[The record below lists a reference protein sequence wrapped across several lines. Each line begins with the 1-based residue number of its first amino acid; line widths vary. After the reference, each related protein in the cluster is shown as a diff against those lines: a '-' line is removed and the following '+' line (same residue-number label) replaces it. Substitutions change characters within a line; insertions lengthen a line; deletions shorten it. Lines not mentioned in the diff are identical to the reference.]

1 MQYKLLG
8 RSGLRVSELCLGC
21 ATFGTNWGTIG
32 SDRRESRRI
41 FDAFAEA
48 GGNFVD
54 TSNRYQEGQS
64 EEFLGEFLE
73 RERDRFVLAT
83 KYSLG
88 DGGTT
93 GTDPNGCGNHRKN
106 MMRSVEGSLQ
116 RLGTDYIDLLWV
128 HIWDYTT
135 PIEEIMRGLDD
146 LVRQGKVHYVGASN
160 FPAWWLSRANTL
172 AEFHGWS
179 PLVATQ
185 VEYAITERSCEPEFL
200 PFAHEMDV
208 ALVCWSPLGGGMC
221 SGKYNRPGGKEK
233 LQRLADE
240 IEPANRHFWHEITK
254 RNLKIMDGVV
264 AVADRIGRTPAQVS
278 LRWLMQQKVVCVP
291 IFSART
297 LEQTQENLG
306 AVDFTLSDDDM
317 RCPHASQPG
326 GRAVDHA
333 GRRSLSV
340 SDARIRQPRVA
351 RVLFAIP
358 AVRADRNTRSSTT
371 AASRRFS
378 INQKR
383 VRQRRW
389 HQSMPQR
396 SRRNSSRSKF
406 SLICATR
413 IDKDD

>member
-21 ATFGTNWGTIG
+21 ATFGTNWGPIG

-41 FDAFAEA
+41 FDAFADA
-48 GGNFVD
+48 GGNFLD

-64 EEFLGEFLE
+64 EEFLGEFLQQN
-73 RERDRFVLAT
+73 RDQFVVAT

-88 DGGTT
+88 DGGTP

-106 MMRSVEGSLQ
+106 MMRSVEGSLR
-116 RLGTDYIDLLWV
+116 RLRTDYIDLLWI

-135 PIEEIMRGLDD
+135 PIEEVMRGLDD

-160 FPAWWLSRANTL
+160 FPAWWLARANTL
-172 AEFHGWS
+172 AEFHSWS

-208 ALVCWSPLGGGMC
+208 ALVCWSPLGGGVC
-221 SGKYNRPGGKEK
+221 SGKYNRRGGKEQ

-240 IEPANRHFWHEITK
+240 IEPAKRHFWHQITK

-297 LEQTQENLG
+297 LEQAKEDLRAADFSLGDDQMRELTQVSQA
-306 AVDFTLSDDDM
+306 AVQSIMPAAGPYPYPMLEYGSPALPEFYSRFLLFGQTEYKIVNHRRLA
-317 RCPHASQPG
+317 PFQYQPSTK
-326 GRAVDHA
+326 ANNPVP
-333 GRRSLSV
+333 L
-340 SDARIRQPRVA
+340 DAQA
-351 RVLFAIP
+351 
-358 AVRADRNTRSSTT
+358 
-371 AASRRFS
+371 
-378 INQKR
+378 
-383 VRQRRW
+383 
-389 HQSMPQR
+389 SMPE
-396 SRRNSSRSKF
+396 F
-406 SLICATR
+406 ITV
-413 IDKDD
+413 

>member
-32 SDRRESRRI
+32 SDKRTSRRI

-48 GGNFVD
+48 GGNFLD

-64 EEFLGEFLE
+64 ETYLGEFLQ
-73 RERDRFVLAT
+73 RDRDRFVVAT

-88 DGGTT
+88 DGGAP

-106 MMRSVEGSLQ
+106 MIRSVEGSLR
-116 RLGTDYIDLLWV
+116 RLDTDYIDLLWI
-128 HIWDYTT
+128 HIWDLTT

-160 FPAWWLSRANTL
+160 FPAWWLARANTL

-200 PFAHEMDV
+200 PFAHAMDV

-221 SGKYNRPGGKEK
+221 TGKYNRPGGKDR

-240 IEPANRHFWHEITK
+240 IEPAKRHFWHEITK
-254 RNLKIMDGVV
+254 RNVQIMDRVV
-264 AVADRIGRTPAQVS
+264 AIADRIGCTPAQAS

-291 IFSART
+291 VFSSRT
-297 LEQTQENLG
+297 LEQAEENLQ
-306 AVDFTLSDDDM
+306 AVEFTLTNDDM
-317 RCPHASQPG
+317 RALTQASQAAVQSIMPG
-326 GRAVDHA
+326 A
-333 GRRSLSV
+333 GPYPYPMLEYGSPALPEFYSRFLLFGKTEDKIINHRRL
-340 SDARIRQPRVA
+340 APFQYQPRTNATSVTPIDA
-351 RVLFAIP
+351 AAAIP
-358 AVRADRNTRSSTT
+358 EFITV
-371 AASRRFS
+371 
-378 INQKR
+378 
-383 VRQRRW
+383 
-389 HQSMPQR
+389 
-396 SRRNSSRSKF
+396 
-406 SLICATR
+406 
-413 IDKDD
+413 